1 MKPTDK
7 EKTIEQASSSL
18 MGMRLDLERAKK
30 IPFPAKQ
37 DFECLSRIFLRQM
50 F

>member
-18 MGMRLDLERAKK
+18 MGMRLDPERAKK
-30 IPFPAKQ
+30 IPFPTKQ
-37 DFECLSRIFLRQM
+37 DLERMYQM
-50 F
+50 DID